1 LSSATDTV
9 CIINIGPRQRRRRMR
24 WGIAAFVLTGILAIF
39 LITAG
44 VPRAARLI
52 LLLPFW
58 TGALGVFQARGKT

>member
-1 LSSATDTV
+1 
-9 CIINIGPRQRRRRMR
+9 MR
-24 WGIAAFVLTGILAIF
+24 WGIGVFVLTGILAIL

>member
-1 LSSATDTV
+1 MDAAAEA
-9 CIINIGPRQRRRRMR
+9 CIINIGPRQRRRRLR
-24 WGIAAFVLTGILAIF
+24 WGIGALVLSGLLAAF

-58 TGALGVFQARGKT
+58 IGALGVFQARGKT